1 MPSSDRTEAVL
12 PWKILTVSQSF
23 NTLDA
28 ELLSSSKIISPLA
41 ALTFGM
47 VLSQNRKVS
56 SDIYV
61 VNLLAGFQKNATSHT
76 SSPALAD
83 NTPGERGKP
92 FKHKFKLEPFF
103 GVIFFASRSFMEM
116 QGKPTGGFWT
126 AFQKADIG
134 RSDSLP
140 RENWTAGRIQHLLTS
155 WFSSHSTAGFTPWL
169 RAFPAVCSQGW
180 SHRSLSPCSVWGRIQ
195 SLLALDQRNRSF
207 QTQPDL

>member
-1 MPSSDRTEAVL
+1 MPAISTRQKGQGGDTGLPSSDRTEAVL

-83 NTPGERGKP
+83 NTPGERAKP
-92 FKHKFKLEPFF
+92 FKHKFKLEPQLH
-103 GVIFFASRSFMEM
+103 GNAR
-116 QGKPTGGFWT
+116 KTHWGFLDSIS
-126 AFQKADIG
+126 KG
-134 RSDSLP
+134 RYW
-140 RENWTAGRIQHLLTS
+140 EK
-155 WFSSHSTAGFTPWL
+155 
-169 RAFPAVCSQGW
+169 
-180 SHRSLSPCSVWGRIQ
+180 
-195 SLLALDQRNRSF
+195 
-207 QTQPDL
+207 